1 MTVVRYHGALVA
13 LHWLLGFMI
22 LLGLFMGTFKVETL
36 PNADPAKIDALRG
49 HIINGTAVGILM
61 ILRAVLR
68 ALTQRPPEATT
79 GIAWAD
85 ATRLLTHLAL
95 YVLVFVMVFSGVAM
109 ALSAD
114 LPNIVFLGSGQPLPA
129 SFDGLWMRVVHGV
142 AAKLL
147 MALIVLHVGAALWH
161 HFVRHDGLL
170 HRMGFGPRR

>member
-109 ALSAD
+109 AVRAD
-114 LPNIVFLGSGQPLPA
+114 LPGIVFLGSGQSLPA
-129 SFDGLWMRVVHGV
+129 SFDGFWMRGLHAV

-147 MALIVLHVGAALWH
+147 MMLIVLHVGAALWH
-161 HFVRHDGLL
+161 HFVRRDGLL
-170 HRMGFGPRR
+170 GRMGFGPRM

>member
-1 MTVVRYHGALVA
+1 
-13 LHWLLGFMI
+13 
-22 LLGLFMGTFKVETL
+22 
-36 PNADPAKIDALRG
+36 
-49 HIINGTAVGILM
+49 M